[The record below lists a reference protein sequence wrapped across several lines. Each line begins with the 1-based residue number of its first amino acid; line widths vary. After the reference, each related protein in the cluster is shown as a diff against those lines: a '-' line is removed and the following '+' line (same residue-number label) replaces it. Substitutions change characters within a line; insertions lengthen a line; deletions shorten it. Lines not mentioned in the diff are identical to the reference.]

1 MSLTAP
7 LPQAIAVFGATGDLA
22 KKKILPALY
31 NLAREGLLPER
42 HVIIG
47 FGRTEWD
54 DESFR
59 AHAREAVEEN
69 SRTKLDEETWKPFAE
84 SLSYLRG
91 SFEDPDAMAE
101 LAKMLKLADDQHGCD
116 GGRLYYLAV
125 PPQAFATIV
134 QGLGEVGANTPNAR
148 IVIEKPFG
156 DSLESARELSA
167 KVHEVFDESQV
178 FRIDHYLGKET
189 VQNLVIFRF
198 ANSLFERVWNR
209 DAVDHIQ
216 ITVAESIGVE
226 GRAGYYEHAGAVR
239 DLLQNHL
246 LQMLAFLTMEP
257 PRALEAEAFRDE
269 TAKLL
274 KAVRPFEPAVVVR
287 GQYEGYRSEEGVDP
301 KSETETFVAAKTMI
315 ENWRWDGIPVF
326 LRHGKKLP
334 IRATEIAVFFRDAP
348 RFLLDDLGVG
358 NLTADHLT
366 VRVQPNEGISLA
378 FQAKVPGPGYE
389 LETVRMDFDYG
400 RSFMQQPAEAYER
413 LLHDAMD
420 GDHTLFTRQD
430 AVERSWEI
438 VDALLKDHGTVHP
451 YAPGTWG
458 PPESTELIAPREWH
472 LGRGGKE
479 RSASEPSPG

>member
-1 MSLTAP
+1 VSLEAP
-7 LPQAIAVFGATGDLA
+7 APQAIAIFGATGDLA

-31 NLAREGLLPER
+31 NLARDGLLPER

-59 AHAREAVEEN
+59 AHAREAVEAAA
-69 SRTKLDEETWKPFAE
+69 STAPDEEVWARFAA
-84 SLSYLRG
+84 SLSFIRG
-91 SFEDPDAMAE
+91 SFEEPASMAE
-101 LAKMLKLADDQHGCD
+101 LAERLKDADERHGCD

-125 PPQAFATIV
+125 PPQSFATIV
-134 QGLGEVGANTPNAR
+134 KGLGEVGGNTPNAR

-156 DSLESARELSA
+156 SSLDSARELSQQ
-167 KVHEVFDESQV
+167 VHEVFDESQV

-216 ITVAESIGVE
+216 LTVAESIGVE
-226 GRAGYYEHAGAVR
+226 GRAGYYEQAGAVR
-239 DLLQNHL
+239 DLLQNHM

-269 TAKLL
+269 IAKLL
-274 KAVRPFEPAVVVR
+274 KAIRPIDPADAVL
-287 GQYEGYRSEEGVDP
+287 GQYEGYRSEEDVDP
-301 KSETETFVAAKTMI
+301 SSETETFVAAKVVI
-315 ENWRWDGIPVF
+315 ENWRWDGVPIY

-334 IRATEIAVFFRDAP
+334 TRATEIAVFFRDPP
-348 RFLLDDLGVG
+348 RYLLDDLGVG
-358 NLTADHLT
+358 GHTADHHT

-400 RSFMQQPAEAYER
+400 RSFMKQPAEAYER

-438 VDALLKDHGTVHP
+438 VEPILTDHGAVTR
-451 YAPGTWG
+451 YETGTWG
-458 PPESTELIAPREWH
+458 PAAATALIDPREWH

-479 RSASEPSPG
+479 RSAPRSDRG